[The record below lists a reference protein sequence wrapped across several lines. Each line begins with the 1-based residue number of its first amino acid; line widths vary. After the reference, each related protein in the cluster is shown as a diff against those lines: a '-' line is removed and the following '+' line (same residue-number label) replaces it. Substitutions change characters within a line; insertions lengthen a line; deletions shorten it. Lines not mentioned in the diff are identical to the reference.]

1 MPTLFLSIGMFF
13 HLKKLKK
20 KKKTKKPE
28 KIVLKLKVLYL
39 KGQRFSEI
47 LFFFPC
53 YSSCHFPVILTVV
66 CICFQPEFFL
76 FLTIRLCL
84 QLIILPAFQNVHFS
98 MATEMQMKYS
108 GVTAGKK

>member
-1 MPTLFLSIGMFF
+1 MPTLFLSIRMLF
-13 HLKKLKK
+13 HFKKNVKNP
-20 KKKTKKPE
+20 TKPE
-28 KIVLKLKVLYL
+28 KIVLKLKILYL
-39 KGQRFSEI
+39 KGQRFNEI

-53 YSSCHFPVILTVV
+53 YSSCHFSVMLTVV

-76 FLTIRLCL
+76 FLAIRLCL